1 MVLLSPREQLIIKTK
16 QQLTEITLNL
26 KAELDAYD
34 NEDYDPTKPKES
46 KFGLPPTRS
55 KSDKGYNNKAFDQ

>member
-1 MVLLSPREQLIIKTK
+1 M
-16 QQLTEITLNL
+16 NL

-55 KSDKGYNNKAFDQ
+55 KSEKGYNNKAFDQ